1 MNKYTNKEFTT
12 EEAYFFY
19 KMACALQGSIFG
31 SIVSAYFRL
40 PDEEF
45 EKGVT
50 EQVVILQEAFYTH
63 ITKDFAPEA
72 IEEAVNHLADH
83 MDKLMEMKFRMKAE
97 MLQRVAN
104 VGNDLKE
111 AANVGTAI
119 GKKLGKEALES
130 DPCPICAHI
139 HTEGQPCPVK
149 PE

>member
-1 MNKYTNKEFTT
+1 MSNYGNKEFTPD
-12 EEAYFFY
+12 EAYFFY

-31 SIVSAYFRL
+31 SIISAYFRL

-50 EQVVILQEAFYTH
+50 EQVGILQEAFYTH
-63 ITKDFAPEA
+63 ITKDFDPEA

-83 MDKLMEMKFRMKAE
+83 MDKLMEMKFRMKEE

-104 VGNDLKE
+104 IGTDLKE
-111 AANVGTAI
+111 AANVGTSM
-119 GKKLGKEALES
+119 GHKLGKEARDS

-139 HTEGQPCPVK
+139 HAAGQPCPVK